1 MNYEQQKEVLIAKIE
16 QELSQ
21 YKQNLIKNYTKDEII
36 ENSYETVF
44 KEEFTSII
52 NGLVLNKDEI
62 KALLNTE
69 RVLDKMYKKYMQ
81 KETIILDDMTNV
93 TKEIIEN
100 FNKEYIKKREKER

>member
-52 NGLVLNKDEI
+52 NGLVLSKDEI